1 MPSAFHRLTTH
12 TLQRRLTG
20 LGERR
25 RTPRRLRTERQQR
38 ARQAADQFGLG
49 SCRGRLVVSTPRQR
63 LSRDED
69 AGLRTRQ
76 CPILGRLNTGDGSPF
91 AIPRLGLVA
100 GLAKPRRTSSFSMAR
115 RVRMSRATSSAF
127 LASWAHGSVRA
138 AQCLTGKALCL
149 TGKIH
154 CEGNSIPMHFSRYQK
169 RFFGEGLTRT
179 CEHA

>member
-1 MPSAFHRLTTH
+1 LPSAFHRLTTH

-115 RVRMSRATSSAF
+115 RVRMSWATSSAF
-127 LASWAHGSVRA
+127 LASPHSALPVGHCALPVRYIAKGTQFPCTSPVTKSVFLARD
-138 AQCLTGKALCL
+138 
-149 TGKIH
+149 
-154 CEGNSIPMHFSRYQK
+154 
-169 RFFGEGLTRT
+169 
-179 CEHA
+179 